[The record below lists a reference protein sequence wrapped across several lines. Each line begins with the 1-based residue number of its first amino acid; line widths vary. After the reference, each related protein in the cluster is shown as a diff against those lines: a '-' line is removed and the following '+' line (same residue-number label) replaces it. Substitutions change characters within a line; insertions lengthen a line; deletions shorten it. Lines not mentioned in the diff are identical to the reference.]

1 MYSLEGFRVE
11 FMFTSDL
18 LMSTYAFKSNRFII
32 SNLNDENFVE
42 IFIYQ
47 LNFFIYKY
55 ILIKM

>member
-55 ILIKM
+55 I